1 MDALDITD
9 VCVYYNS
16 FQTVKGLE
24 EWVPFTN
31 SHRAIGSGAGVAEDA
46 GSQLP
51 HVLDNTED
59 PEPRENEG
67 GSGEE
72 LQSVAPGAATAL
84 WFCLY
89 CTFCSWYCPGCQV
102 QVVTD

>member
-16 FQTVKGLE
+16 SQTVKGLE
-24 EWVPFTN
+24 EGMPFTN
-31 SHRAIGSGAGVAEDA
+31 SHRAVGSGAGVAEAA

-67 GSGEE
+67 GSGAGGAECGSGRSRGPAV
-72 LQSVAPGAATAL
+72 LSV
-84 WFCLY
+84 LY
-89 CTFCSWYCPGCQV
+89 LLLLVLPRVPSASGY
-102 QVVTD
+102 